1 MKRLKEIKNQAYI
14 LSESVKRCN
23 KDLGDVYEASFIE
36 GAKWADKNP
45 KDGMVN
51 LDDVVYWL
59 ENNVNNYIFVDETSD
74 TWLKIKSELFD
85 DIRKAMEE

>member
-36 GAKWADKNP
+36 GAKWADKNY
-45 KDGMVN
+45 D
-51 LDDVVYWL
+51 
-59 ENNVNNYIFVDETSD
+59 
-74 TWLKIKSELFD
+74 
-85 DIRKAMEE
+85 

>member
-36 GAKWADKNP
+36 GAKWADKNMIDKACKVFQEMLVELCP
-45 KDGMVN
+45 ELLGYGAIAVGWENEFRKR
-51 LDDVVYWL
+51 L
-59 ENNVNNYIFVDETSD
+59 EE
-74 TWLKIKSELFD
+74 
-85 DIRKAMEE
+85 